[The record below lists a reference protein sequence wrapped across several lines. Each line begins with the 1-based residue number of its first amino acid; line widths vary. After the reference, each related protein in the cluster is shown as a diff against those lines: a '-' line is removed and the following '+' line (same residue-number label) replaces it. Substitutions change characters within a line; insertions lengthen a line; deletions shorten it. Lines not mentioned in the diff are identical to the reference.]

1 MVSINTVILGGNLTR
16 DPEVRYTPQGTAV
29 ARLGLAI
36 NQVYR
41 TKDGEKRE
49 DVCFVD
55 VEVWARQAET
65 CGEYLKKG
73 SSVLIEGSLKL
84 DTWTDRES
92 GQKRSKHKIRARRV
106 QFLSTGAPASS
117 RDNMED
123 VAPPPAPYEV
133 NFPPET
139 NSPPEEKPEGEGDLP
154 PF

>member
-1 MVSINTVILGGNLTR
+1 MVSVNTVILGGNLTR

-29 ARLGLAI
+29 AKLGLAV
-36 NQVYR
+36 NQTYR

-73 SSVLIEGSLKL
+73 SSVLVEGTLKL
-84 DTWTDRES
+84 DTWDDRET
-92 GQKRSKHKIRARRV
+92 GKKRSRHKIRARRV
-106 QFLSTGAPASS
+106 QFLSSGPRGESRSNSNVAPA
-117 RDNMED
+117 
-123 VAPPPAPYEV
+123 PAPYEV
-133 NFPPET
+133 NFPPE
-139 NSPPEEKPEGEGDLP
+139 PPAASGGGGDEMP

>member
-29 ARLGLAI
+29 ARLGLAV
-36 NQVYR
+36 NQTYK

-49 DVCFVD
+49 DVCFID

-73 SSVLIEGSLKL
+73 SSILVEGNLKL
-84 DTWTDRES
+84 DTWDDRET
-92 GQKRSKHKIRARRV
+92 GKKRSKHKIRARRV
-106 QFLSTGAPASS
+106 QFLSTGPRGESRPNSDAAPA
-117 RDNMED
+117 
-123 VAPPPAPYEV
+123 PAPYEV
-133 NFPPET
+133 NFPPE
-139 NSPPEEKPEGEGDLP
+139 PPMASGGGGDEMP

>member
-29 ARLGLAI
+29 AKLGLAI
-36 NQVYR
+36 SNVYKTR
-41 TKDGEKRE
+41 DGEKKE

-73 SSVLIEGSLKL
+73 SPVLVEGTLKL
-84 DTWTDRES
+84 DTWDDRET
-92 GQKRSKHKIRARRV
+92 GKKRSKHKIRARRV
-106 QFLSTGAPASS
+106 QFLSAGPRGESRSS
-117 RDNMED
+117 ND
-123 VAPPPAPYEV
+123 VAPAPAPYEV
-133 NFPPET
+133 NFPPE
-139 NSPPEEKPEGEGDLP
+139 PPVAAGGGGDEMP

>member
-1 MVSINTVILGGNLTR
+1 MVSINSVILGGNLTR

-41 TKDGEKRE
+41 TKDGEKKE

-65 CGEYLKKG
+65 CNEYLKKG
-73 SSVLIEGSLKL
+73 RAVLVEGSLKL

-92 GQKRSKHKIRARRV
+92 GQKRTKHKIRARRV
-106 QFLSTGAPASS
+106 HFLFTPGGEERRGTGEA
-117 RDNMED
+117 
-123 VAPPPAPYEV
+123 APPPAPYEV
-133 NFPPET
+133 DFPPE
-139 NSPPEEKPEGEGDLP
+139 PPSFVPDADEGDELP

>member
-65 CGEYLKKG
+65 CGEY
-73 SSVLIEGSLKL
+73 
-84 DTWTDRES
+84 REER
-92 GQKRSKHKIRARRV
+92 QARS
-106 QFLSTGAPASS
+106 
-117 RDNMED
+117 
-123 VAPPPAPYEV
+123 
-133 NFPPET
+133 
-139 NSPPEEKPEGEGDLP
+139 
-154 PF
+154 